1 MADNDKTIVRL
12 KGNPSVKVTD
22 DQTIVKDIK
31 VGQPIKR
38 IKQARFHASTLG
50 GDSAGSALLRDSN
63 GQVVITTNLIPSENG
78 QFNLGSPSNKFK
90 GLYIGANTLYIGN
103 LAISEDSN
111 GNAVISSIDSSGFI
125 IGGTTKAIATD
136 LDSSVIVN
144 IIQPLIDSSFN
155 LLLGDSTPETLD
167 TLKEIATALND
178 DPNFFTNIT
187 TTINS
192 SSIGLKWTKDGDT
205 ARATEWKDSDQEVY
219 TIRSTAITNDLLT
232 LTLASFSPSISA
244 SGQSRYWDQ
253 PATQFSVTVD
263 NPSDF
268 PSRYIAGVRSIT
280 QTAGNLST
288 VLSDYLTDGP
298 SSTPAGGVDWN
309 QTFTAHNGS
318 YIRSTST
325 TITGGSA
332 GATVTFYEDD
342 SSSYGTTASF
352 TTTWQTPNV
361 SINMSNLSGNIF
373 LEPYQ
378 ETPYTVSVTGI
389 SNSSNYTHTIT
400 ATGGSVNSQLGSGEF
415 TFDDELHQ
423 DNQGGR
429 TLSISTQMR
438 RPEDVTGTEYTVTDT
453 ASDTN
458 LSSTWTYPSLSIF
471 TASTGTSPTNSD
483 LVSHTTFGG
492 SVTTYGNQSKTLS
505 QFITNSE
512 STPQAFWFG
521 VRSSASQPSTFQT
534 GASAALLSDV
544 TPTEVTV
551 NLSNTYTD
559 EDYDFYGITLQPGN
573 TYVSIS

>member
-38 IKQARFHASTLG
+38 IKQAKFHASSLG
-50 GDSAGSALLRDSN
+50 GDSLGSALLREVGGN
-63 GQVVITTNLIPSENG
+63 LVTYTNILPSEDG
-78 QFNLGSPSNKFK
+78 QFDLGSPTNKFK

-111 GNAVISSIDSSGFI
+111 GNAIISSVDSSGFI
-125 IGGTTKAIATD
+125 ISGTTRSIATD
-136 LDSSVIVN
+136 LDSAVITN

-187 TTINS
+187 ASINS
-192 SSIGLKWTKDGDT
+192 SSLGLKWQKDGNT

-232 LTLASFSPSISA
+232 LTLASFSPTVSA

-253 PATQFSVTVD
+253 PATQFSITVD

-280 QTAGNLST
+280 QTAGNVST

-325 TITGGSA
+325 TIAGGSA
-332 GATVTFYEDD
+332 GAIVTFYEDD
-342 SSSYGTTASF
+342 SSSHGTTASF

-361 SINMSNLSGNIF
+361 SISMSNLSGNIF

-389 SNSSNYTHTIT
+389 SSLSNYTHTIT

-429 TLSISTQMR
+429 TLSISTVMR

-471 TASTGTSPTNSD
+471 TASTGIAPTNSN

-492 SVTTYGNQSKTLS
+492 SVTTYGNQTKTLS
-505 QFITNSE
+505 TTITNSE

-521 VRSSASQPSTFQT
+521 VRSAASQPTTFQT
-534 GASAALLSDV
+534 GASSSLLSDV